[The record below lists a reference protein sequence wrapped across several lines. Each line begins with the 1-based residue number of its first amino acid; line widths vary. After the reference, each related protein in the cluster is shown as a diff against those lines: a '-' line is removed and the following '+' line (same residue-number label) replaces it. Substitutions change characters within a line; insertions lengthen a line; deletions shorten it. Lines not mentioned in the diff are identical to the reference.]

1 MKKAMS
7 DLVHRI
13 EGYDEDKRF
22 EITSIEQYQDGTFGI
37 VVKENEEEVDG

>member
-1 MKKAMS
+1 MKKAVS

-22 EITSIEQYQDGTFGI
+22 EIMSIEQYPDGTFGI
-37 VVKENEEEVDG
+37 VVKEAKEEVDG